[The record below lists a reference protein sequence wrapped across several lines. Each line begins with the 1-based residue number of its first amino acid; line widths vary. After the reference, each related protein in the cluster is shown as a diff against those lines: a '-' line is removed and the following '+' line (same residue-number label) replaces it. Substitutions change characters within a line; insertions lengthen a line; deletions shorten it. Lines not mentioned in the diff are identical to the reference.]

1 MKKREERFPSWPGEK
16 PETHEE
22 RKSETGTPNNVSKTR
37 QNLPKSTSMESALGL
52 KYPIHGSF
60 EKRGV

>member
-22 RKSETGTPNNVSKTR
+22 RKSETGTTNNVRRLS
-37 QNLPKSTSMESALGL
+37 LPKSTSMESALGL